1 MGSSQGCKSYLP
13 KVHSRI
19 YYTKYMV
26 VQISLIFRSFRTS
39 SICSSLVLVSM
50 EFVWEPRYS
59 TAREIKSWV
68 CFSYISLVLSHLQGN
83 NFRLFLAVFISKVLP
98 LTFLRIKFHFLGL
111 FDSGRIH
118 SDAQTFL
125 KSACLTKGSSCK
137 WNETVVPILT
147 GYVIRFSLANL
158 SPKKYSARWAGQSTV
173 AQVPID
179 AFTTNFAV
187 ET

>member
-1 MGSSQGCKSYLP
+1 MDLLRRKLQVFSFHKDKKLVKSGLLFETYFWEQKIAMGSSQGCKSYLP

-50 EFVWEPRYS
+50 ELVWEPRYS

-98 LTFLRIKFHFLGL
+98 LTFLRIKFYFLGL
-111 FDSGRIH
+111 FHSSRIH

-125 KSACLTKGSSCK
+125 KSACLTKGSSC
-137 WNETVVPILT
+137 
-147 GYVIRFSLANL
+147 R
-158 SPKKYSARWAGQSTV
+158 
-173 AQVPID
+173 
-179 AFTTNFAV
+179 
-187 ET
+187 

>member
-1 MGSSQGCKSYLP
+1 MDLLRRTLQVFSFHKDKKKLVKTGLLFETYFWEQKIAMGSSQGCKSYLP

-50 EFVWEPRYS
+50 ELVWEPRYS

-83 NFRLFLAVFISKVLP
+83 NFRLFLGFYFKSITFDFSENKIS
-98 LTFLRIKFHFLGL
+98 
-111 FDSGRIH
+111 
-118 SDAQTFL
+118 
-125 KSACLTKGSSCK
+125 
-137 WNETVVPILT
+137 
-147 GYVIRFSLANL
+147 FS
-158 SPKKYSARWAGQSTV
+158 WIV
-173 AQVPID
+173 
-179 AFTTNFAV
+179 
-187 ET
+187 